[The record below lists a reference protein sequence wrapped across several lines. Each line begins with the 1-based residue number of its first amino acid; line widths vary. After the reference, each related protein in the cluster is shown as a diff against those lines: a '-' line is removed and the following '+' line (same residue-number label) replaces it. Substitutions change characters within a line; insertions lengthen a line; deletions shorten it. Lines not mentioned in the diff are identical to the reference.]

1 MAKLVDAPGLGP
13 DARNGVGVRV
23 PLLAP
28 QVLLGLDFTY
38 PDFNEETRMALQ
50 IENLGSLDRKMTLE
64 FARADLAK
72 ARDARLAQF
81 GKNMKVAGFRPG
93 KVPKNMVEKQYGMQ
107 VDFELQYDKASE
119 LFYEQSKKEGLA
131 LAGQPRL
138 EPKSELGAD
147 KIVFDAFFEVL
158 PEVKIG
164 DFSQAE
170 VTKYSTDI
178 GDAEIDRAIDVLRK
192 QQVHYHPRGE
202 AGAHGDG
209 GSDTSAQNGDQVV
222 IDFVG
227 KIDGVEFAG
236 GKAENFEYVLGEGRM
251 LPEFESASLG
261 LKAGDTKSFPLSFPA
276 DYHGKDVAGKTA
288 EFTITVKSVNWAHMP
303 VVDDAFALSMGVTEG
318 GVAKMRSEVKENL
331 VREVKRRITSLL
343 KNEVMEKINTLC
355 ELDVPKSLVSSEQER
370 LVESARQDLMQR
382 GVPNAKDA
390 PIPAELF
397 AEQALKRVRLGLI
410 LGELVK
416 QQSLAATAD
425 QIKAEIDEQAA
436 TYEDPKE
443 VVRWFYSNPS
453 RLKDIENMV
462 LEDNVIKYFTSLAKV
477 SDKTLSFEE
486 LSKLN

>member
-1 MAKLVDAPGLGP
+1 MAV
-13 DARNGVGVRV
+13 
-23 PLLAP
+23 
-28 QVLLGLDFTY
+28 
-38 PDFNEETRMALQ
+38 Q

-64 FARADLAK
+64 FARADLVK
-72 ARDARLAQF
+72 AREARLAQV
-81 GKNMKVAGFRPG
+81 GKTMKVAGFRPG

-107 VDFELQYDKASE
+107 VDFELQFDKASE
-119 LFYEQSKKEGLA
+119 LFYELSKKEGIA

-138 EPKSELGAD
+138 EPKSELDAD
-147 KIVFDAFFEVL
+147 MIVFDAFFEVL

-164 DFSQAE
+164 DLSQAE

-178 GDAEIDRAIDVLRK
+178 GEAEIDRALEVLRK

-209 GSDTSAQNGDQVV
+209 GSNTAAQSGDQVV

-227 KIDGVEFAG
+227 KIDGVEFTG

-251 LPEFESASLG
+251 LPEFEAATLG
-261 LKAGDTKSFPLSFPA
+261 LKPGESKSFPLSFPA

-288 EFTITVKSVNWAHMP
+288 EFTITVKSVNWGHLPA
-303 VVDDAFALSMGVTEG
+303 VDDAFALSMGVTEG
-318 GVAKMRSEVKENL
+318 VAKMREEVKENL

-343 KNEVMEKINTLC
+343 KNEVMEKLNTLC
-355 ELDVPKSLVSSEQER
+355 ELDVPKSLVASEQER
-370 LVESARQDLMQR
+370 MVEGARQDLMQR
-382 GVPNAKDA
+382 GDPNAKDA

-397 AEQALKRVRLGLI
+397 AEQANKRVRLGLI
-410 LGELVK
+410 LSELVK
-416 QQSLAATAD
+416 KHNLAVTAD

-453 RLKDIENMV
+453 RLKDIENLV
-462 LEDNVIKYFTSLAKV
+462 LEDNVIKHFTSLAKV
-477 SDKTLSFEE
+477 SDKAISFEE

>member
-1 MAKLVDAPGLGP
+1 MAV
-13 DARNGVGVRV
+13 
-23 PLLAP
+23 
-28 QVLLGLDFTY
+28 
-38 PDFNEETRMALQ
+38 Q

-64 FARADLAK
+64 FASADLVK
-72 ARDARLAQF
+72 AREARLAQV
-81 GKNMKVAGFRPG
+81 GKTMKVAGFRPG

-107 VDFELQYDKASE
+107 VDFELQFDKASE
-119 LFYEQSKKEGLA
+119 LFYELSKKEGIA

-138 EPKSELGAD
+138 EPKSELDAD
-147 KIVFDAFFEVL
+147 MIVFDAFFEVL

-164 DFSQAE
+164 DLSQAE

-178 GDAEIDRAIDVLRK
+178 GEAEIDRALEVLRK

-209 GSDTSAQNGDQVV
+209 GSNTAAQSGDQVV

-227 KIDGVEFAG
+227 KIDGVEFTG

-251 LPEFESASLG
+251 LPEFEAATLG
-261 LKAGDTKSFPLSFPA
+261 LKPGESKSFPLSFPA

-288 EFTITVKSVNWAHMP
+288 EFTITVKSVNWGHLPA
-303 VVDDAFALSMGVTEG
+303 VDDAFALSMGVTEG
-318 GVAKMRSEVKENL
+318 VAKMREEVKENL

-343 KNEVMEKINTLC
+343 KNEVMEKLNTLC
-355 ELDVPKSLVSSEQER
+355 ELDVPKSLVASEQER
-370 LVESARQDLMQR
+370 MVEGARQDLMQR

-397 AEQALKRVRLGLI
+397 AEQANKRVRLGLI
-410 LGELVK
+410 LSELVK
-416 QQSLAATAD
+416 KHNLAVTAD

-453 RLKDIENMV
+453 RLKDIENLV
-462 LEDNVIKYFTSLAKV
+462 LEDNVIKHFTSLAKV
-477 SDKTLSFEE
+477 SDKAISFEE

>member
-1 MAKLVDAPGLGP
+1 
-13 DARNGVGVRV
+13 
-23 PLLAP
+23 
-28 QVLLGLDFTY
+28 
-38 PDFNEETRMALQ
+38 
-50 IENLGSLDRKMTLE
+50 
-64 FARADLAK
+64 
-72 ARDARLAQF
+72 
-81 GKNMKVAGFRPG
+81 VAGFRPG

-107 VDFELQYDKASE
+107 VDFELQFDKASE
-119 LFYEQSKKEGLA
+119 LFYELSKKEGIA

-138 EPKSELGAD
+138 EPKSELDAD
-147 KIVFDAFFEVL
+147 MIVFDAFFEVL

-164 DFSQAE
+164 DLSQAE

-178 GDAEIDRAIDVLRK
+178 GEAEIDRALEVLRK

-209 GSDTSAQNGDQVV
+209 GSNTAAQSGDQVV

-227 KIDGVEFAG
+227 KIDGVEFTG

-251 LPEFESASLG
+251 LPEFEAATLG
-261 LKAGDTKSFPLSFPA
+261 LKPGESKSFPLSFPA

-288 EFTITVKSVNWAHMP
+288 EFTITVKSVNWGHLPA
-303 VVDDAFALSMGVTEG
+303 VDDAFALSMGVTEG
-318 GVAKMRSEVKENL
+318 VAKMREEVKENL

-343 KNEVMEKINTLC
+343 KNEVMEKLNTLC
-355 ELDVPKSLVSSEQER
+355 ELDVPKSLVASEQER
-370 LVESARQDLMQR
+370 MVEGARQDLMQR

-397 AEQALKRVRLGLI
+397 AEQANKRVRLGLI
-410 LGELVK
+410 LSELVK
-416 QQSLAATAD
+416 KHNLAVTAD

-453 RLKDIENMV
+453 RLKDIENLV
-462 LEDNVIKYFTSLAKV
+462 LEDNVIKHFTSLAKV
-477 SDKTLSFEE
+477 SDKAISFEE

>member
-1 MAKLVDAPGLGP
+1 MAV
-13 DARNGVGVRV
+13 
-23 PLLAP
+23 
-28 QVLLGLDFTY
+28 
-38 PDFNEETRMALQ
+38 Q

-72 ARDARLAQF
+72 AREARLAKV
-81 GKNMKVAGFRPG
+81 GKAMKIAGFRPG
-93 KVPKNMVEKQYGMQ
+93 KVPKNLVEKQHGLQ
-107 VDFELQYDKASE
+107 VDFELQFDKAAE
-119 LFYEQSKKEGLA
+119 MFYEQAQKEDVA

-138 EPKSELGAD
+138 EPKNEIGAD

-164 DFSQAE
+164 DFSKAE
-170 VTKYSTDI
+170 VTKYTTDI
-178 GDAEIDRAIDVLRK
+178 GEAEIDRALDVLRK

-209 GSDTSAQNGDQVV
+209 GPNTAAQNGDQVV

-251 LPEFESASLG
+251 LPEFEAATLG
-261 LKAGDTKSFPLSFPA
+261 LKAGESKSFPLSFPA

-288 EFTITVKSVNWAHMP
+288 EFTITVKSVNWPHLPA
-303 VVDDAFALSMGVTEG
+303 VDDAFALSL
-318 GVAKMRSEVKENL
+318 GVAKMRAEVKENL
-331 VREVKRRITSLL
+331 DREVKRRITSLL
-343 KNEVMEKINTLC
+343 KNEVMDKLNSLC
-355 ELDVPKSLVSSEQER
+355 ELDVPKSLVASEQER
-370 LVESARQDLMQR
+370 LVEGARQDLMQR
-382 GVPNAKDA
+382 GVPNAKNA
-390 PIPAELF
+390 PIPVEIF
-397 AEQALKRVRLGLI
+397 AEQATKRVRLGLI
-410 LGELVK
+410 LSELVK
-416 QQSLAATAD
+416 KQNLAATAD

-453 RLKDIENMV
+453 RLKDIENLV
-462 LEDNVIKYFTSLAKV
+462 LEDNVIKYFTSQAKV
-477 SDKTLSFEE
+477 SDKAVTFEE

>member
-1 MAKLVDAPGLGP
+1 MAV
-13 DARNGVGVRV
+13 
-23 PLLAP
+23 
-28 QVLLGLDFTY
+28 
-38 PDFNEETRMALQ
+38 Q

-64 FARADLAK
+64 FARADLVK
-72 ARDARLAQF
+72 AREARLAQV
-81 GKNMKVAGFRPG
+81 GKTMKVAGFRPG

-107 VDFELQYDKASE
+107 VDFELQFDKASE
-119 LFYEQSKKEGLA
+119 LFYELSKKEGIA

-138 EPKSELGAD
+138 EPKSELDAD
-147 KIVFDAFFEVL
+147 MIVFDAFFEVL

-164 DFSQAE
+164 DLSQAE

-178 GDAEIDRAIDVLRK
+178 GEAEIDRALEVLRK

-209 GSDTSAQNGDQVV
+209 GSNTAAQSGDQVV

-227 KIDGVEFAG
+227 KIDSVEFTG

-251 LPEFESASLG
+251 LPEFEAATLG
-261 LKAGDTKSFPLSFPA
+261 LKPGESTSFPLSFPA

-288 EFTITVKSVNWAHMP
+288 EFTITVKSVNWGHLPA
-303 VVDDAFALSMGVTEG
+303 VDDAFALSMGVTEG
-318 GVAKMRSEVKENL
+318 VAKMREEVKENL

-343 KNEVMEKINTLC
+343 KNEVMEKLNTLC
-355 ELDVPKSLVSSEQER
+355 ELDVPKSLVASEQER
-370 LVESARQDLMQR
+370 MVEGARQDLMQR

-397 AEQALKRVRLGLI
+397 AEQANKRVRLGLI
-410 LGELVK
+410 LSELVK
-416 QQSLAATAD
+416 KHNLAVTAD

-453 RLKDIENMV
+453 RLKDIENLV
-462 LEDNVIKYFTSLAKV
+462 LEDNVIKHFTSLAKV
-477 SDKTLSFEE
+477 SDKAISFEE

>member
-1 MAKLVDAPGLGP
+1 MAV
-13 DARNGVGVRV
+13 
-23 PLLAP
+23 
-28 QVLLGLDFTY
+28 
-38 PDFNEETRMALQ
+38 Q
-50 IENLGSLDRKMTLE
+50 IENLGQLDRKVTLE

-72 ARDARLAQF
+72 ARDARLAKV
-81 GKNMKVAGFRPG
+81 GKTMKMAGFRPG
-93 KVPKNMVEKQYGMQ
+93 KVPKNLVEKQYGMQ
-107 VDFELQYDKASE
+107 VDFELQFDKASE
-119 LFYEQSKKEGLA
+119 LFYEIAQQEKIA

-138 EPKSELGAD
+138 EPKSELEAD
-147 KIVFDAFFEVL
+147 KIVFDAYFEVL

-164 DFSQAE
+164 DFSKAE
-170 VTKYSTDI
+170 VTKYTTEI
-178 GDAEIDRAIDVLRK
+178 ADAEIDRAIDVLRK

-209 GSDTSAQNGDQVV
+209 GSNAAAQSGDKVV

-251 LPEFESASLG
+251 LPEFEAATLG
-261 LKAGDTKSFPLSFPA
+261 LKAGESKTFPLSFPA

-288 EFTITVKSVNWAHMP
+288 DFTITVKAVQWPHLPA
-303 VVDDAFALSMGVTEG
+303 VDDAFALSMGVTEG
-318 GVAKMRSEVKENL
+318 GVAKMRAEVKENL
-331 VREVKRRITSLL
+331 DREVKRRITSLL
-343 KNEVMEKINTLC
+343 KNEVMEKLNALC
-355 ELDVPKSLVSSEQER
+355 ELDVPKSLIASEQER
-370 LVESARQDLMQR
+370 LVQSARQDLMQR
-382 GVPNAKDA
+382 GIPNAKDA
-390 PIPAELF
+390 PIPAEMF
-397 AEQALKRVRLGLI
+397 AEQAAKRVRLGLI

-416 QQSLAATAD
+416 KENLTATAD

-462 LEDNVIKYFTSLAKV
+462 LEDNVIKHFTALAKV
-477 SDKTLSFEE
+477 TDKAVTFEE